1 MKTLAILLIL
11 AHFIGDWALQPRWMA
26 TSKHRDPFALALHL
40 FNVSWPLAFICL
52 AMGIPLHVALMALI
66 MNTVLHGV
74 QDTVLW
80 RVYAEVRGDAAY
92 EKTNPAWGSSG
103 SSARL
108 EVKHDYGFYTTIAID
123 QALHLVILFLL
134 FL

>member
-1 MKTLAILLIL
+1 
-11 AHFIGDWALQPRWMA
+11 
-26 TSKHRDPFALALHL
+26 
-40 FNVSWPLAFICL
+40 
-52 AMGIPLHVALMALI
+52 
-66 MNTVLHGV
+66 VLHGV

-80 RVYAEVRGDAAY
+80 RVYAEVRGDGAY
-92 EKTNPAWGSSG
+92 EKTNPTWGSSG